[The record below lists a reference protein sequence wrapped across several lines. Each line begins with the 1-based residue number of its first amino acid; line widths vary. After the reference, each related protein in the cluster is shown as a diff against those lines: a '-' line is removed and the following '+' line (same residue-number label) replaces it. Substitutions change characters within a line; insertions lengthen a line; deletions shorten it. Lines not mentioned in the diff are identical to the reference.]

1 MTHGRMLQGRHA
13 NAALGRPKRT
23 RRVSS
28 RTFLCFSLGV
38 VFQDDYQAFPC
49 KYLRTPTRL
58 SVIFDDRDRFSEIL
72 LCTWQKRENEGLLRR
87 F

>member
-1 MTHGRMLQGRHA
+1 MRMPRWAGRRG
-13 NAALGRPKRT
+13 LG
-23 RRVSS
+23 V
-28 RTFLCFSLGV
+28 FLLGHFSAFLFGV

-72 LCTWQKRENEGLLRR
+72 LCTWQKRENEGLLKR